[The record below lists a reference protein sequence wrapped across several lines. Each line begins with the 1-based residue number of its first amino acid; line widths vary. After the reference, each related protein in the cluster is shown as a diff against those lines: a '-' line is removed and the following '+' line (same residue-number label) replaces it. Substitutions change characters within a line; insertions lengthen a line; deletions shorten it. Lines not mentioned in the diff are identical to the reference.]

1 MSESLADFPRLYN
14 VLTCVPVKCEVMKRK
29 DEPKR
34 VKEMPTAPLV
44 LMMVTGRVAKVAEV
58 VAAIRKMKCF

>member
-1 MSESLADFPRLYN
+1 MPHASTVSL
-14 VLTCVPVKCEVMKRK
+14 PVKCEVMKRK

-44 LMMVTGRVAKVAEV
+44 LMMVTGLVANVAEV
-58 VAAIRKMKCF
+58 VAKRDCNISFIAKYTNF